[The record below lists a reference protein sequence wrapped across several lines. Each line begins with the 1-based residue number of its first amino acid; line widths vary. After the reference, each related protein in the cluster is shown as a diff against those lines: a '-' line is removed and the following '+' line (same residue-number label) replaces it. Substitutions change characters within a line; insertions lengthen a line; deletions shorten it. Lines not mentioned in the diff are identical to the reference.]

1 MRTHIFLNSHFL
13 SSSART
19 YGFAIVRPWYVMGEN
34 VVQDARVLVDG
45 DLK

>member
-1 MRTHIFLNSHFL
+1 MQAHIFLNSDFL

-19 YGFAIVRPWYVMGEN
+19 YGFAIVFPWYVMGEK